1 MPYNT
6 SAQLK
11 HTFKAMKKTFLLSAL
26 LFPLGAFAQ
35 EPVVTIIQSTDSLT
49 LYDVLH
55 KNAPH
60 FMNIPDVPR
69 FTLLGKDHQF
79 YLGIGANVKAI
90 GVYDMGNPVESPNSF
105 ITSNIPMYVAP
116 GNGAKFSLS
125 AQQSNFYFNVV
136 ALPGTKNQLGAYID
150 INFMANGYAPK
161 LSHAYLKYRDITAGY
176 TFSIYSDAGAAPTT
190 IDFQGVDAY
199 TGAKMGMVAY
209 EPRFGK
215 NKEWG
220 LGIGLDMP
228 NNSFTL
234 SSETFNVNQR
244 VPNIPFY
251 VQRSWADGKGWLRLS
266 GLIRNLYYRDESNP
280 LDAKNVDKIG
290 WGIKASGKS
299 PIYGG
304 LTALYLANYGKGI
317 ASYIQDLG
325 GTGMD
330 LMPVPNKPGELSPV
344 KVWSGYGGLQYDFNE
359 RVSSTVAY
367 GHVRTYASAVPDG
380 WDKGYRYGQYVVAN
394 VFWNVNSI
402 VQVGAEYLYG
412 RRVNY
417 GGAQAHDNRAEL
429 QLQVSF

>member
-1 MPYNT
+1 
-6 SAQLK
+6 
-11 HTFKAMKKTFLLSAL
+11 MKKLLLISTL
-26 LFPLGAFAQ
+26 LFPLVASAQ
-35 EPVVTIIQSTDSLT
+35 DPAVTIVQSTDSLT
-49 LYDVLH
+49 LYDLLH

-69 FTLLGKDHQF
+69 FTLLGKNHQF

-90 GVYDMGNPVESPNSF
+90 GVYDMGNPIANPNKF
-105 ITSNIPMYVAP
+105 ETSKIPMEVKP

-125 AQQSNFYFNVV
+125 AQQSNFYINVV
-136 ALPGTKNQLGAYID
+136 ALPGSKNQLGAYLD
-150 INFMANGYAPK
+150 INFVGANYAPS
-161 LSHAYLKYRDITAGY
+161 LNHAYLKFHDIIAGY
-176 TFSIYSDAGAAPTT
+176 TFSIYSDAAAAPST
-190 IDFQGVDAY
+190 IDYQGVNAF
-199 TGAKMGMVAY
+199 TGAKMGTVAY

-220 LGIGLDMP
+220 VGIGLDMP

-234 SSETFNVNQR
+234 ASQTADVNQR

-251 VQRSWADGKGWLRLS
+251 VQRSWADGEGWLRFS
-266 GLIRNLYYRDESNP
+266 GLIRNLYYRD
-280 LDAKNVDKIG
+280 DALEKNVNRIG
-290 WGIKASGKS
+290 WGIKASGVS

-304 LTALYLANYGKGI
+304 FKAYYQANYGKGI

-330 LMPVPNKPGELSPV
+330 LMPDLSNSGGLRTV
-344 KVWSGYGGLQYDFNE
+344 KVWSGYAGLEYDFSN
-359 RVSSTVAY
+359 RISSTVAY
-367 GHVRTYASAVPDG
+367 GHVRTYAPDYTG
-380 WDKGYRYGQYVVAN
+380 SWVYWDEGYKYAQYVVAN

-417 GGAQAHDNRAEL
+417 GGEQAHDNRVEVE
-429 QLQVSF
+429 LQVSF